1 MIRRNIIPRRH
12 GEKRDELTAYKDHP
26 FWQMRER
33 MNRYLDNVWD
43 YPFGMDVYDGDD
55 ILSPRI
61 DLSETDE
68 VYTIVADLPGL
79 NEKEIDLSIS
89 QNLLTISGKKEEE
102 KEEKGREYH
111 RIERYSGQFR
121 REIPLQDTI
130 DENKIEATFK
140 NGVLTINIPKRPDPS
155 QKKKKISIV
164 TK

>member
-1 MIRRNIIPRRH
+1 MIRRSMIPRRR
-12 GEKRDELTAYKDHP
+12 GEKRDELATYKDHP

-33 MNRYLDNVWD
+33 MNRYLDTYWD
-43 YPFGMDVYDGDD
+43 RPFGMDIYEGDD

-68 VYTIVADLPGL
+68 EYTIIADLPGL
-79 NEKEIDLSIS
+79 NEKDIDLSFS
-89 QNLLTISGKKEEE
+89 QNVLTLTGKKDEE
-102 KEEKGREYH
+102 KEEKGRQYH
-111 RIERYSGQFR
+111 RIERFSGQFR
-121 REIPLQDTI
+121 REIPLQDSV
-130 DENKIEATFK
+130 DDDKIEATFK